1 MKNIKLWLGILVL
14 VFGLFLTGCGDL
26 PDSSGYT
33 FEFRVNNTTSGI
45 YEYYIT
51 KIEFIN
57 GSNGSANVLQT
68 EVINI
73 GPGETSSVYK
83 ISGFTEK
90 EKSNRIFGIRLT
102 YDDGKTEFK
111 YSNAADKSKIRVVSG
126 IGLGGSK
133 ISFATGNW

>member
-1 MKNIKLWLGILVL
+1 MKNKKLWLGIVAL

-26 PDSSGYT
+26 PDSSGYA

-45 YEYYIT
+45 YVDYIT

-57 GSNGSANVLQT
+57 GSNESANVLQT
-68 EVINI
+68 EVVNI
-73 GPGETSSVYK
+73 GPGEMSSVYK

-90 EKSNRIFGIRLT
+90 EGSNRIFGIRLT
-102 YDDGKTEFK
+102 YDDGKTAFK

-126 IGLGGSK
+126 IGIISSK
-133 ISFATGNW
+133 ISFAAGNW